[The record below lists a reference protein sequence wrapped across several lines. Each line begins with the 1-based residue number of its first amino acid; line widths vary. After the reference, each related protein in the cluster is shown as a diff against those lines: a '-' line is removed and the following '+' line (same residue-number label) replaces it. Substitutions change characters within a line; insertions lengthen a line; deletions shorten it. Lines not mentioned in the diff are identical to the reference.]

1 MSRSNLRAI
10 ITVMSSVAQTKAPPH
25 ARILVVDDEALIT
38 GALTR
43 ALTSLGYDVAA
54 ASTGHEALTALQS
67 WPRDV
72 MVLDLALPDMSGVEV
87 MARAAQVCPG
97 LLVIVLTGQA
107 ELDDAIAAVK
117 YHAVDFLL
125 KPAAIEQIT
134 EAVVTALRG
143 QARRLQ
149 ERVALRILDEAID
162 ALQGIDRRPRVVRT
176 APPAPMLHVP
186 PLLLDRQEQTVV
198 VAGDNPHTCKLTQG
212 EVDVLAALM
221 ARPGQ
226 PLSAQELAA
235 AGLGVQEDE
244 KVMRGA
250 IVHCISRL
258 RSKLETD
265 PDQPRLIRT
274 IRGAGYQF
282 EPAR

>member
-1 MSRSNLRAI
+1 
-10 ITVMSSVAQTKAPPH
+10 
-25 ARILVVDDEALIT
+25 
-38 GALTR
+38 
-43 ALTSLGYDVAA
+43 
-54 ASTGHEALTALQS
+54 
-67 WPRDV
+67 
-72 MVLDLALPDMSGVEV
+72 
-87 MARAAQVCPG
+87 
-97 LLVIVLTGQA
+97 
-107 ELDDAIAAVK
+107 
-117 YHAVDFLL
+117 
-125 KPAAIEQIT
+125 
-134 EAVVTALRG
+134 LRG

-176 APPAPMLHVP
+176 APPAQMLHVP